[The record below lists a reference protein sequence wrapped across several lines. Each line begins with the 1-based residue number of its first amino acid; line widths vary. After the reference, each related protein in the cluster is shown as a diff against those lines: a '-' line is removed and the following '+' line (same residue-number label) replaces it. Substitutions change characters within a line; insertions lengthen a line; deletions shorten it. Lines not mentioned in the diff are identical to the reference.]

1 MPTSFYFGG
10 KKVIRPGVYS
20 RILSGRNNPPLDLD
34 YGVVLIIDS
43 LNNGGLTNNG
53 IRGGAGVAGEH
64 ATGKDAIYEFTN
76 IQDFREFVG
85 YGWWHKAADF
95 LFNPNGANPGV
106 SKVIVI
112 KPATTTSSTLTF
124 TATGGGSAGGSFKID
139 TLDEGVAANGELV
152 STKLSYGYA
161 YTVETGVVDTAKW
174 IFKVWRGE
182 YKGAYTNDGIAYD
195 EISSTIANESPSLLV
210 QSPEFANIQTLID
223 WAGVDQT
230 FGSYFI
236 LDPTSAKV
244 GTGVVTIA
252 DVTPVAGFNVSTGG
266 TQTYS
271 KMDDALE
278 AVRELPYNWVM
289 YTVADSTAVH
299 SDANI
304 IKIKTHILTMA
315 KYDKF
320 LMVGGGDAA
329 LSTSITSAATLNSD
343 RICIVPGGVY
353 KTSQLTASGFRL
365 WSSFF
370 HACMYVG
377 RICGLAPQ
385 IPITAKALDIAKLQL
400 NLTIA
405 DQEKALV
412 GGVLATIY
420 NPSRKEFVC
429 LQGVNTLQNN
439 SYQLNPDG
447 TSFSIQLRR
456 IAAQLNYELIVNA
469 STQLLN
475 NPVGTNRN
483 TLSEKVLIEWVKGYL
498 GRKLATDTRDNLLI
512 SYRNVTCVR
521 DQDAYFITYEF
532 EANAE
537 INKIFLTG
545 FML

>member
-10 KKVIRPGVYS
+10 KKIIRPGVYS

-34 YGVVLIIDS
+34 YGTVLIIDS
-43 LNNGGLTNNG
+43 LTNDGLTNNG

-64 ATGKDAIYEFTN
+64 STGKDSIYEFTN

-85 YGWWHKAADF
+85 YGWWYKAADL

-106 SKVIVI
+106 SKLIVI
-112 KPATTTSSTLTF
+112 KPATTTSSVLTF
-124 TATGGGSAGGSFKID
+124 TATGGGAAGGTFKFD
-139 TLDEGVAANGELV
+139 TLDEGLAANGALT
-152 STKLSYGYA
+152 STKLTSGYA
-161 YTVETGVVDTAKW
+161 YTIETGVLDAAKW
-174 IFKVWRGE
+174 ILKVWRGE
-182 YKGAYTNDGIAYD
+182 YKGAYSDGIAYD
-195 EISSTIANESPSLLV
+195 EVASSITDEYPTLLV
-210 QSPEFANIQTLID
+210 QSPEFNNIQTLID
-223 WAGVDQT
+223 WAGTDSI

-244 GTGVVTIA
+244 GTGAVIQA
-252 DVTPVAGFNVSTGG
+252 DVTAVAGFNVSTGG
-266 TQTYS
+266 TQTYN
-271 KMDDALE
+271 KMDEALE

-289 YTVADSTAVH
+289 YTVADPTAVH

-304 IKIKTHILTMA
+304 LKIRTHILSVA

-320 LMVGGGDAA
+320 LLVGGGDAA
-329 LSTSITSAATLNSD
+329 LSTSITSAASLNSD
-343 RICIVPGGVY
+343 RVHIVPGGIY
-353 KTSQLTASGFRL
+353 KVSQVTASGYRL
-365 WSSFF
+365 WNSFF
-370 HACMYVG
+370 HACLYVG
-377 RICGLAPQ
+377 RLCGLPPQ
-385 IPITAKALDIAKLQL
+385 VPVTAKALDIDKLQL

-420 NPSRKEFVC
+420 DPTRKEFVC
-429 LQGVNTLQNN
+429 LQGINTLQNN
-439 SYQLNPDG
+439 TYQLNPDG

-456 IAAQLNYELIVNA
+456 IAAQINYELIVNA

-475 NPVGTNRN
+475 NPVGTNRH
-483 TLSEKVLIEWVKGYL
+483 TLSEKDLVEWVKGYL
-498 GRKLATDTRDNLLI
+498 GRKLATDTQDNLLI

-521 DQDAYFITYEF
+521 DQDSYFVTYEF
-532 EANAE
+532 EANTE